1 VWEHFS
7 HPADVGVRGV
17 GQTLEEAFAEAAYA
31 LVAVMCDPKTVAP
44 AEPIDI
50 VCESLDVEL
59 LFCDWLSTLI
69 CEMDTRK
76 MLFSRFN
83 ISIDGTQLWAKAWGE
98 KTDPL
103 RHHVAVE
110 VKAATYMELKVCK
123 TDAGQWMAQCVV
135 DV

>member
-7 HPADVGVRGV
+7 HPADIGVRGI
-17 GQTLEEAFAEAAYA
+17 GKTLEEAFAEGAYA

-44 AEPIDI
+44 TEPIDI
-50 VCESLDVEL
+50 LCESLDVEL

-69 CEMDTRK
+69 YEMDSRK
-76 MLFSRFN
+76 MLLSQFN
-83 ISIDGTQLWAKAWGE
+83 VSIDGTQLWAKAWGE
-98 KTDPL
+98 KIDPL
-103 RHHVAVE
+103 RHAVAVE

-123 TDAGQWMAQCVV
+123 TDAGQWLAQCVV

>member
-1 VWEHFS
+1 
-7 HPADVGVRGV
+7 VGVRGV
-17 GQTLEEAFAEAAYA
+17 AETLDGAFAEAAYA
-31 LVAVMCDPKTVAP
+31 LVAVMCDPQTVRP
-44 AEPIDI
+44 LEPIDI